1 MATENKIILKAA
13 FNPAIKNYI
22 LVVGSFFLI
31 ITFFGILLLPFWLL
45 GVGQFGSKRYFNSL
59 QCELTSRHLSFK
71 KGAFFKVEKT
81 IPLENIQD
89 LTFIDNPFLRWFD
102 LRILKVETASG
113 NNPHGSDMKLIGIMY
128 TENFKEE
135 VLEQRERIVSAKSS
149 NAPQSSSD
157 DQNLMTM
164 LSEIKTVLE
173 EIRDKK

>member
-59 QCELTSRHLSFK
+59 QCELTSRHLRFK

-113 NNPHGSDMKLIGIMY
+113 NNPHGSDMKLIGIMD

>member
-1 MATENKIILKAA
+1 MSTENKIILKAA

-31 ITFFGILLLPFWLL
+31 ITMFGILLLPFWLL
-45 GVGQFGSKRYFNSL
+45 GVGQYGSKRYFNSL
-59 QCELTSRHLSFK
+59 QCELTTRHLRFK

-113 NNPHGSDMKLIGIMY
+113 NNPHGSDMKLIGIMD

>member
-59 QCELTSRHLSFK
+59 HCELTSRHLRFK

-113 NNPHGSDMKLIGIMY
+113 NNPHSSDMKLIGIMD

-149 NAPQSSSD
+149 SAPQSSSD
-157 DQNLMTM
+157 DQNLMTV